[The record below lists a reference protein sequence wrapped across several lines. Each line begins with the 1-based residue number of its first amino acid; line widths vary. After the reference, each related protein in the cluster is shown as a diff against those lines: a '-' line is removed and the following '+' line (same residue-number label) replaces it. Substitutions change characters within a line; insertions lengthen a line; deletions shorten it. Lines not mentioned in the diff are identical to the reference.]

1 MSQILIFNYHLID
14 GTCFLRRKIFI
25 SSLASLDNR
34 ELQFG
39 DSWYRQPGLPPPL
52 SCPVGNDPYLILRE
66 SVWLCLHLDE
76 AGWMPCLMLSLLLST
91 TAGSEEPFITTSA
104 LERGKKN
111 TKVDKIC
118 EPAHDK
124 SNSFVFARA

>member
-1 MSQILIFNYHLID
+1 MTHGTESQA
-14 GTCFLRRKIFI
+14 C
-25 SSLASLDNR
+25 
-34 ELQFG
+34 
-39 DSWYRQPGLPPPL
+39 PPTSL
-52 SCPVGNDPYLILRE
+52 SCPKGNDPYLILRE

-104 LERGKKN
+104 LEREKEKQN
-111 TKVDKIC
+111 TKVDMIC

-124 SNSFVFARA
+124 SNSFVFTRA